1 MATKKAGLGKGLDSL
16 ITNKVAPTKPA
27 ETTAQ
32 KDEKVIEGILMDIK
46 KVEPTANSHVRILMK
61 MLCLNYQNLSN
72 SSVYYSHYLF
82 RIKKDTMRLLPVS
95 VDGVQQSLQ
104 E

>member
-27 ETTAQ
+27 DTTAAK

-46 KVEPTANSHVRILMK
+46 KVEPNREQPRKNFDEDALIEW
-61 MLCLNYQNLSN
+61 Q
-72 SSVYYSHYLF
+72 
-82 RIKKDTMRLLPVS
+82 
-95 VDGVQQSLQ
+95 
-104 E
+104 